1 MRFVRYFITGL
12 AVLATPRAMA
22 HEKWFTEGPITPSA
36 WDQLKTNGGLK
47 GTLAALGMTIL
58 AAVAWRLRRGR
69 DLLPGPA
76 RFGATPHGRQTFYA
90 WVPALL
96 AIHLAVPLFI
106 LGLSAKLFSPNH
118 PLAGSQAHLLG
129 LLQAGIALALFY
141 GVFTRVAA
149 IVLALTWFRA
159 IGIIGLE
166 AALEN
171 IHYLGF
177 ALFFF
182 CAGRSTCSI
191 DRLLFPT
198 LQPPPQRIAM
208 AMPCLRFFIGL
219 SLIVVA
225 FTEKLANPA
234 LALEFLRQHPLNFTP
249 FFGTPMSDASF
260 ISCCGAVELLVGLCV
275 LLGLFPRTVLII
287 AWLPFNLTLTV
298 FSWVELVGHLPFYG
312 AIAALL
318 VWTSG
323 AEDRKL
329 WIGGISGASI
339 DVKTR

>member
-1 MRFVRYFITGL
+1 MGHLRHGILGL
-12 AVLATPRAMA
+12 AVLATPRALA
-22 HEKWFTEGPITPSA
+22 HEKWFTEGPIAPSA
-36 WDQLKTNGGLK
+36 WDQLKSNGSLAA
-47 GTLAALGMTIL
+47 TLAALGLTAV
-58 AAVAWRLRRGR
+58 AAVGWRLRGGR

-76 RFGATPHGRQTFYA
+76 RFGATPESRATFYA
-90 WVPALL
+90 WVPSLL
-96 AIHLAVPLFI
+96 AIHLAIPLFI
-106 LGLSAKLFSPNH
+106 LGLAGKLFSPNH

-129 LLQAGIALALFY
+129 LVQVGIALTLFY
-141 GVFTRVAA
+141 GIFTRLAAVA
-149 IVLALTWFRA
+149 LALTWFGA
-159 IGIIGLE
+159 IGVIGVE

-182 CAGRSTCSI
+182 CAGRSACSI

-198 LQPPPQRIAM
+198 LQPRATSM
-208 AMPCLRFFIGL
+208 ALAMPLLRTFIGL

-225 FTEKLANPA
+225 FTEKLANPS

-249 FFGTPMSDASF
+249 FFGTPMSDAAYS
-260 ISCCGAVELLVGLCV
+260 SCCGAVELLVGLCV
-275 LLGLFPRTVLII
+275 LFGFFPRAVLIV

-318 VWTSG
+318 VWTPD
-323 AEDRKL
+323 AEDGEL
-329 WIGGISGASI
+329 WIRGLSRN
-339 DVKTR
+339 TQ